1 MHRTS
6 FVSNRF
12 LRRSSPSKFET
23 VPLAAPRNGS
33 GKDSRKWDLRREDEK
48 GRAKVD
54 EIRLWRGGHLRAAAA
69 RFVERIKGRGRAWK
83 SRGRP
88 RRGGGLRHSTFEC
101 RSPTSIHRNIR
112 ALFKSWNT
120 LGDVYLKPVSRP
132 RSDFIPPS
140 ILELYT
146 ARTRTNKFSPCSPQC
161 FDVSGV

>member
-1 MHRTS
+1 MHGTS

-23 VPLAAPRNGS
+23 VPLATPRNGL
-33 GKDSRKWDLRREDEK
+33 GKDSGKWDLRREDEK

-69 RFVERIKGRGRAWK
+69 RFVERIKGRGRTWK

-88 RRGGGLRHSTFEC
+88 RRGGGLRHSTFVEAQ
-101 RSPTSIHRNIR
+101 RPFTVTSVHF
-112 ALFKSWNT
+112 FKSWNT